1 VELTVPLVLHMLP
14 HKSNKRKQE
23 LELQNYGL
31 MMNMNTKHAKLLAKA
46 VTSLGG
52 KSSAI
57 VQNVPLGSVPVK
69 SFMVLAPN
77 VLSIH
82 APNWNTFIKP
92 SIKK

>member
-1 VELTVPLVLHMLP
+1 MLP
-14 HKSNKRKQE
+14 LKSSRRKPE
-23 LELQNYGL
+23 LELRNYGL
-31 MMNMNTKHAKLLAKA
+31 MMNMSMKHAKLLAKVA
-46 VTSLGG
+46 MSLGG